1 MKPILFAKTATTFT
15 TNGLGRLNFIK
26 CTVTEERNG
35 QYILEG
41 TIAEDELHAS
51 SLEMGSI
58 IVAKPNQ
65 TSALQAFRVHKLIKP
80 INGIYEI
87 AAQHISYQLSF
98 IPTMPF
104 SITAASAACN
114 STLQALKSN
123 AAESCPF
130 TFWTNVTTVSSY
142 KQTAPASIRSRLGG
156 VEGSVLDQ
164 FGGEYEWDNY
174 TVKLHSARG
183 VQIPSVTLRYG
194 KNITDLNQ
202 EEEINNVITGVCP
215 YWMDSEGGNVV
226 TLPEKTVDSS
236 TASSYPFKRTV
247 PLDLSSDWE
256 EAPTQAQLRARAQA
270 YVNSSGIGI
279 PKVNIK
285 VSFVNLAD
293 TEEYKD
299 VAALQAVSLCD
310 YVAVQFEKLGI
321 STQAKVVKTVYN
333 VLLDRYDSIEVGSLR
348 SSLAGTISDQSAE
361 IAAVADTTREMFKS
375 YDATVQEDI
384 DNATAWLTSS
394 NGYVMARKD
403 AYGNWKE
410 LFFMDTA
417 DASTAHNVLRINEN
431 GIGFSRAG
439 VSGPYTQAWTLDG
452 KLVIGGTN
460 VPSFTVYDSSNNII
474 FQTSRSGTVWNS
486 TNSSMSANGT
496 LSASNAQLNGSFSCG
511 SAYNIKIENGTI
523 KFYKNST
530 QTASIDG
537 TGSSWSNQPE
547 LHMSVD
553 NFRMNTGADS
563 GGTWGN
569 IWVGKQ
575 RDNSGLLRL
584 AVGSNILW
592 LDENK
597 LEIMLHDG
605 PLNIE
610 SAQDVKLSS
619 DEDISIQAEVDVR
632 IDAAGLASEVHISN
646 NSCGITLS
654 DNGNIYLTADNHI
667 YANGNRID

>member
-41 TIAEDELHAS
+41 TIAEEELHAS

-65 TSALQAFRVHKLIKP
+65 TSALQAFRVHKLKKP
-80 INGIYEI
+80 INGIYEL

-104 SITAASAACN
+104 SITAASTACN

-183 VQIPSVTLRYG
+183 VQTPSATLRYG

-236 TASSYPFKRTV
+236 TASSYPFKRTI

-293 TEEYKD
+293 TEEFKD
-299 VAALQAVSLCD
+299 VAALQTVSLCD

-333 VLLDRYDSIEVGSLR
+333 VLLERYDSIEVGSLR
-348 SSLAGTISDQSAE
+348 SSLAETISDQSAE

-496 LSASNAQLNGSFSCG
+496 ISATSAVLASCTITNGSLTIKSGNTTIFSVSSSGITWNLPNSSMTSNGKLTASDVELEGSISCG
-511 SAYNIKIENGTI
+511 SSLAGSRIDLLNNGMIEFYMNGTYVGHI
-523 KFYKNST
+523 EAYR
-530 QTASIDG
+530 
-537 TGSSWSNQPE
+537 SSNNR
-547 LHMSVD
+547 
-553 NFRMNTGADS
+553 NF
-563 GGTWGN
+563 
-569 IWVGKQ
+569 
-575 RDNSGLLRL
+575 LY
-584 AVGSNILW
+584 
-592 LDENK
+592 
-597 LEIMLHDG
+597 
-605 PLNIE
+605 
-610 SAQDVKLSS
+610 
-619 DEDISIQAEVDVR
+619 
-632 IDAAGLASEVHISN
+632 IDAANVRVVQQNEIPYDDISGWLTMEEDDVTSQYYITVRN
-646 NSCGITLS
+646 GI
-654 DNGNIYLTADNHI
+654 IY
-667 YANGNRID
+667 

>member
-41 TIAEDELHAS
+41 TIAEDEIHAS

-104 SITAASAACN
+104 SITAASTACN

-183 VQIPSVTLRYG
+183 VQTPSVTLRYG

-236 TASSYPFKRTV
+236 TASSYPFKRTI

-270 YVNSSGIGI
+270 YANSSGIGI

-375 YDATVQEDI
+375 YDATIQEDL

-431 GIGFSRAG
+431 GIGFSSNG

-486 TNSSMSANGT
+486 TNSSMSADGT

-523 KFYKNST
+523 KFYRNST
-530 QTASIDG
+530 QTASIDS

-563 GGTWGN
+563 SGTWGN
-569 IWVGKQ
+569 IWIGKQ

-584 AVGSNILW
+584 AVGRNILW
-592 LDENK
+592 LDGNELK
-597 LEIMLHDG
+597 IMLHDG

-619 DEDISIQAEVDVR
+619 DEDISIQAEADVR

-646 NSCGITLS
+646 NSCGINLS
-654 DNGNIYLTADNHI
+654 DNGNIYLVADNHI

>member
-65 TSALQAFRVHKLIKP
+65 TSALQAFRVHKLVKP

-104 SITAASAACN
+104 SITAASTACN

-183 VQIPSVTLRYG
+183 VQTPSVTLRYG

-236 TASSYPFKRTV
+236 TASSYPFKRTI

-299 VAALQAVSLCD
+299 IAALQTVSLCD

-348 SSLAGTISDQSAE
+348 SSLAETISDQSAE

-417 DASTAHNVLRINEN
+417 DASTAHNVLRINKN

-474 FQTSRSGTVWNS
+474 FQTSRSGTVWKS

-496 LSASNAQLNGSFSCG
+496 ISATSAVLASCTITNGSLTIKSGNTTIFSVSSSGITWNLPNSSMTSNGKLTASDVELEGSISCG
-511 SAYNIKIENGTI
+511 SPLAGSRINLLNNGMIEFYMSGVYVGHIEAYR
-523 KFYKNST
+523 
-530 QTASIDG
+530 AS
-537 TGSSWSNQPE
+537 NNR
-547 LHMSVD
+547 
-553 NFRMNTGADS
+553 NF
-563 GGTWGN
+563 
-569 IWVGKQ
+569 
-575 RDNSGLLRL
+575 LY
-584 AVGSNILW
+584 
-592 LDENK
+592 
-597 LEIMLHDG
+597 
-605 PLNIE
+605 
-610 SAQDVKLSS
+610 
-619 DEDISIQAEVDVR
+619 
-632 IDAAGLASEVHISN
+632 IDAENVRVVQQNEAPYDDFSGWLTLEEDNITSQYYITVRN
-646 NSCGITLS
+646 GI
-654 DNGNIYLTADNHI
+654 IY
-667 YANGNRID
+667 